1 MAILLLLSFLT
12 LVVFVKV
19 SIAIFKEFLV
29 LLKDKALK
37 GETELVK
44 LMYGILCVQMFQGY
58 LSVNDFANAV
68 ECGREL
74 LVFANETGDRN
85 QEGMVYFKLGKLHYL
100 NCKYQEAKSFFEKA
114 GNINIA
120 TGSTVSEGSCY
131 LNLGAVLNSLT
142 ENIEVKEC
150 LEKALAIA
158 EKLNNGRGESRCYG
172 SLGNVFNS
180 LGEYAKAKKYYE
192 KALALRQKTG
202 FKENEALCYANL
214 GSVCNFL
221 RQHDNA
227 KEHLEKW

>member
-19 SIAIFKEFLV
+19 SIAIFKEFLI

-44 LMYGILCVQMFQGY
+44 LMYGILYVQMFQGY

-74 LVFANETGDRN
+74 LVFWGQKSRRE
-85 QEGMVYFKLGKLHYL
+85 VYFKLGKLHYL

-131 LNLGAVLNSLT
+131 LNLGAVLNFLS
-142 ENIEVKEC
+142 ESIEAKEC

-158 EKLNNGRGESRCYG
+158 KKLNNGRGEW
-172 SLGNVFNS
+172 
-180 LGEYAKAKKYYE
+180 EM
-192 KALALRQKTG
+192 
-202 FKENEALCYANL
+202 
-214 GSVCNFL
+214 
-221 RQHDNA
+221 
-227 KEHLEKW
+227 

>member
-19 SIAIFKEFLV
+19 SIAIFKEFLI

-44 LMYGILCVQMFQGY
+44 LMYGILYVQMFQGY

-100 NCKYQEAKSFFEKA
+100 SCKYQEAKSFFEKA

-131 LNLGAVLNSLT
+131 LNFLS
-142 ENIEVKEC
+142 ENIEAKER
-150 LEKALAIA
+150 LEKELAIA
-158 EKLNNGRGESRCYG
+158 KKLNNRRGESLCYG

-180 LGEYAKAKKYYE
+180 LGEYAKTEKYYE
-192 KALALRQKTG
+192 KALALRQKIG
-202 FKENEALCYANL
+202 FKENEALGYANL

-221 RQHDNA
+221 GQHDNA

>member
-12 LVVFVKV
+12 LVVFVTV
-19 SIAIFKEFLV
+19 SIAIFKEFLI

-44 LMYGILCVQMFQGY
+44 LMYGILYVQMFQGY

-131 LNLGAVLNSLT
+131 LNLGAVLNSLS
-142 ENIEVKEC
+142 ENIEAKEC

-158 EKLNNGRGESRCYG
+158 KKLNNGRGEW
-172 SLGNVFNS
+172 
-180 LGEYAKAKKYYE
+180 EM
-192 KALALRQKTG
+192 
-202 FKENEALCYANL
+202 
-214 GSVCNFL
+214 
-221 RQHDNA
+221 
-227 KEHLEKW
+227 